1 MRAQVIA
8 ARRRLPAALRRTLW
22 SRKGGM
28 LDRMNS
34 TRKGDILLALML
46 QRAQN
51 DMTSFGR
58 EVDDSIKRIC
68 TALQDEMAG
77 VGGGAKA
84 DKMMSQVKSASQSM
98 LMDGRLAYPR
108 L

>member
-1 MRAQVIA
+1 
-8 ARRRLPAALRRTLW
+8 
-22 SRKGGM
+22 M

-58 EVDDSIKRIC
+58 EVNDSIMSVC
-68 TALQDEMAG
+68 TALQTEMAG
-77 VGGGAKA
+77 VGGEAKA
-84 DKMMSQVKSASQSM
+84 EKMMDQVQSASQSM

-108 L
+108 